1 MKRRYMILL
10 AAAAAAVAAG
20 SGMAAAWLSDADA
33 AENLLTPGG
42 VNTSITENFE
52 DPGIPS
58 PGDVIEKTVAV
69 TNNGP
74 NACYVRAAAYFSE
87 SDMEELCE
95 VDYNT
100 GRWQYS
106 GGWWYYR
113 DILETGETTSPLF
126 TAVKMSESAAAEKIH
141 AFDIYI
147 VQESRQ
153 AEGYNSGFE
162 AWGGA

>member
-1 MKRRYMILL
+1 MKKRYLIFLSV
-10 AAAAAAVAAG
+10 AAAAAAAGTGVAA
-20 SGMAAAWLSDADA
+20 SWLSDADA
-33 AENLLTPGG
+33 AENKLTPGG
-42 VNTSITENFE
+42 VNTSITEEFE
-52 DPGIPS
+52 DPGIPD
-58 PGDVIEKTVAV
+58 PGEVIEKSAAI

-100 GRWQYS
+100 GSWQYS
-106 GGWWYYR
+106 GGWWYYG
-113 DILETGETTSPLF
+113 DILEADETTAPLF
-126 TAVKMSESAAAEKIH
+126 TAVKVSDSAAPEEIH

-153 AEGYNSGFE
+153 AEGNESCFA
-162 AWGGA
+162 AWGGE

>member
-1 MKRRYMILL
+1 MKKRYLILL
-10 AAAAAAVAAG
+10 SAAAAVTAAG
-20 SGMAAAWLSDADA
+20 TGMAVSWLSDVDA
-33 AENLLTPGG
+33 AENMLTPGG
-42 VNTSITENFE
+42 VNTSITETFE
-52 DPGIPS
+52 DPGIPD
-58 PGDVIEKTVAV
+58 PGEVISKSVAI

-100 GRWQYS
+100 GSWQYS

-113 DILETGETTSPLF
+113 DILEADETTAPLF
-126 TAVKMSESAAAEKIH
+126 TAVKVSGSAVPEDIH
-141 AFDIYI
+141 AFDIYV

-153 AEGYNSGFE
+153 SEGNGSCFE
-162 AWGGA
+162 AWGGE